1 MLQTH
6 ENTLKQCNNYL
17 LRVFGMGWDDLPDT
31 VTIWDYID
39 EEAELNLQLVK
50 DICWE
55 KLADEYPDR
64 CELNKIIYGEC
75 SCGLHDA
82 RQIEMELEAEE
93 NE

>member
-6 ENTLKQCNNYL
+6 KNTLKQCNNYL

-39 EEAELNLQLVK
+39 EKAELNPQLVK

-64 CELNKIIYGEC
+64 CELNKIVYGEC
-75 SCGLHDA
+75 SCG
-82 RQIEMELEAEE
+82 ICEEAEDV
-93 NE
+93 

>member
-6 ENTLKQCNNYL
+6 ENTLKKCNSFL
-17 LRVFGMGWDDLPDT
+17 LRRFGMGWNDLPDT
-31 VTIWDYID
+31 VSIWDYID
-39 EEAELNLQLVK
+39 EERELELSLIK

-64 CELNKIIYGEC
+64 CELNKIIYDEC

-82 RQIEMELEAEE
+82 RQIEMEIEAEE
-93 NE
+93 YE